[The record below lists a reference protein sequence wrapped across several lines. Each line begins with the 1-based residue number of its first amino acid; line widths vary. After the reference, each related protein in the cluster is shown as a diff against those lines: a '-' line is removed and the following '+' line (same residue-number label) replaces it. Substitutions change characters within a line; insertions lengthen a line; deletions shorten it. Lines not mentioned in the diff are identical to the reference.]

1 MSLTAKS
8 PIRNNIFKQ
17 LMTIHWWMA
26 LLYLV
31 LFATGIPLEKVQKSI
46 TLHDILIAAHKSFGI
61 LVLILLIWRL
71 LLLIKV
77 WGRKYLKHLPQFTR
91 RWYFK
96 TGLHTFLYLMMLVV
110 PLSGYWL
117 SNAFQAH
124 NTSMFGLPMPDIF
137 PANDDVVSDAA
148 TAHGIT
154 SKIFQFLIFVHAIA
168 QYKVIKANWHRLTDW
183 IEKLIAK

>member
-1 MSLTAKS
+1 MSLTTKS

-46 TLHDILIAAHKSFGI
+46 TLHDILITTHKSFGI

-71 LLLIKV
+71 LLLVRV

-124 NTSMFGLPMPDIF
+124 NTSMFGLLTMQYPMRLPL
-137 PANDDVVSDAA
+137 
-148 TAHGIT
+148 TASPRKFFNSSFSFT
-154 SKIFQFLIFVHAIA
+154 RSLS
-168 QYKVIKANWHRLTDW
+168 IKLL
-183 IEKLIAK
+183 KLIGTG